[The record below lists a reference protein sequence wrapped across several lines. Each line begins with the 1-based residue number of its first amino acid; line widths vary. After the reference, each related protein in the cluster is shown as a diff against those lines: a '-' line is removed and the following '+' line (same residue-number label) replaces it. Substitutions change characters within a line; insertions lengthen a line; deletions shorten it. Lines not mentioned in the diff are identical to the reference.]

1 MNSNWFKYA
10 LLVLLLLTL
19 GGAGTVLYFFTGTK
33 DNLDDLQKNL
43 GIAVGVLFVIYI
55 MIYGLLYVW
64 LQAESDIFV
73 PLVMLLCFINS
84 LVATT
89 GLTASILVK
98 Q

>member
-1 MNSNWFKYA
+1 MNQPWVKYT
-10 LLVLLLLTL
+10 LMFIVVLFLS
-19 GGAGTVLYFFTGTK
+19 GFIAAYFYIGTK